1 MKTVILAGGLGTRL
15 SEETYLKPKPM
26 VEIGQSPILWHI
38 MKRYEKY
45 NFNDFIIALGYKG
58 EYIKQYFLNYKS
70 SNDDFSLN
78 TKSGNLEY
86 LASVSS
92 EDWNVSLISTGQNTL
107 TGGRLLRLKSYLPS
121 TFMLTYGDGVA
132 DVNIEEL
139 VKFHRSHGKIATVTA
154 VRPHSRFG
162 GIALNG
168 DIVSSFEEK
177 PLEGDN
183 WVNGGFFIFEP
194 EIFDYLTDDSCIL
207 ERGPLEKLAEE
218 GNLMCYKHVGFWQC
232 MDTIRDKEYLNSLF
246 LNNQADWLK

>member
-45 NFNDFIIALGYKG
+45 NFNDFVIALGYKG

-70 SNDDFSLN
+70 SKDDFSLN

-86 LASVSS
+86 LASDTN

-107 TGGRLLRLKSYLPS
+107 TGGRLLRLKSNLQS

-154 VRPHSRFG
+154 VRPQSRFG

-168 DIVSSFEEK
+168 DIVSSFKEK

-194 EIFDYLTDDSCIL
+194 EIFDYLTDDSSVL
-207 ERGPLEKLAEE
+207 EREPLEKLAEE
-218 GNLMCYKHVGFWQC
+218 GNLMCYQHKGFWQC

-246 LNNQADWLK
+246 LNNQAHWLK

>member
-107 TGGRLLRLKSYLPS
+107 TGGRLLRLKPYLPS

-194 EIFDYLTDDSCIL
+194 DIFDYLTDDSCIL

-218 GNLMCYKHVGFWQC
+218 GNLMCYQHDGFWQC

>member
-45 NFNDFIIALGYKG
+45 NFNDFVIALGYKG

-78 TKSGNLEY
+78 TRSGNLEY
-86 LASVSS
+86 LASDTS

-107 TGGRLLRLKSYLPS
+107 TGGRLLRLKSNLQS

-154 VRPHSRFG
+154 VRPQSRFG
-162 GIALNG
+162 GIGLNG
-168 DIVSSFEEK
+168 DIVSSFKEK

-194 EIFDYLTDDSCIL
+194 DIFDYLTDDSCIL

-218 GNLMCYKHVGFWQC
+218 GNLMCYQHDGFWQC

>member
-218 GNLMCYKHVGFWQC
+218 GNLMCYQHDGFWQC

>member
-107 TGGRLLRLKSYLPS
+107 TGGRLLRLKSYL
-121 TFMLTYGDGVA
+121 LTSLILA
-132 DVNIEEL
+132 
-139 VKFHRSHGKIATVTA
+139 FFP
-154 VRPHSRFG
+154 VRP
-162 GIALNG
+162 
-168 DIVSSFEEK
+168 
-177 PLEGDN
+177 
-183 WVNGGFFIFEP
+183 
-194 EIFDYLTDDSCIL
+194 
-207 ERGPLEKLAEE
+207 
-218 GNLMCYKHVGFWQC
+218 
-232 MDTIRDKEYLNSLF
+232 
-246 LNNQADWLK
+246 LK

>member
-45 NFNDFIIALGYKG
+45 NFNDFVIALGYKG

-70 SNDDFSLN
+70 SKDDFSLN

-86 LASVSS
+86 LASDTS

-107 TGGRLLRLKSYLPS
+107 TGGRLLRLKSNLQS

-154 VRPHSRFG
+154 VRPQSRFG

-168 DIVSSFEEK
+168 DIVSSFKEK

-207 ERGPLEKLAEE
+207 EREPLEKLAEE
-218 GNLMCYKHVGFWQC
+218 GNLMCYQHKGFWQC
-232 MDTIRDKEYLNSLF
+232 MDT
-246 LNNQADWLK
+246 